1 MKNLLILVKMQLKEQ
16 LNFTRFELKHVNWWH
31 VLFSIVAAVLKFA
44 LVTVLCGAFLIV
56 AKSLNLFS
64 LNMGV
69 PITVVSIV
77 FNVMLA
83 ASILSCTIGLTKAL
97 YFSRDNAILL
107 TLPCIP
113 LQVYLSKLIIFFI
126 FEVKRNMSFVV
137 PFFLAY
143 FITHGFAAKFYPWL
157 LVCILMTS
165 LFTVSVGS
173 LLSLPAMWISSI
185 FRQRKWLQMTCL
197 ALVIG
202 GATWALFFAIS
213 LIPENINLV
222 ATWGTTYWQIQ
233 DVLKAYEAKLTLPYG
248 ITQMIT
254 GEPGNPIY
262 FPTVLAFG
270 PTMFRFGILFGV
282 TVLAFAL
289 GLVLVRPTFYK
300 MASKPFEHVK
310 RYVRPKKN
318 RQLPRPISA
327 IWVEILGAVKGASR
341 LFANIG
347 ILIAIPMLIFLLNK
361 IFLAMNTRAT
371 GNYMIVAFNT
381 LIILLITLNSNCYI
395 ASVYS
400 RDGRS
405 AYLIKTHPARYWPL
419 LLAKLFPNVFFLFL
433 SFVATF
439 IVLMLTASLGTWQT
453 ILLSL
458 GLLAVYLSHLL
469 FCAEQDLMNPQ
480 IELYA
485 TVGASE
491 TNVNETRATLTA
503 FLFAFAI
510 AGILFLLLLES
521 VGSISVFIKFLAVS
535 LAVLAYRLN
544 MFFSKIRLY
553 YKEK

>member
-31 VLFSIVAAVLKFA
+31 VLVSIVAAVLKFA
-44 LVTVLCGAFLIV
+44 LVTVLCGAFLIA
-56 AKSLNLFS
+56 AKMLNLFS
-64 LNMGV
+64 LTSSV
-69 PITVVSIV
+69 PPSVISLV
-77 FNVMLA
+77 FTVMLA

-126 FEVKRNMSFVV
+126 FEIKRNFSFVV
-137 PFFLAY
+137 PMFLAY
-143 FITHGFAAKFYPWL
+143 FITHKFDLKFYPWL
-157 LVCILMTS
+157 LVCVLMIS
-165 LFTVSVGS
+165 LFTVGVGS

-185 FRQRKWLQMTCL
+185 FRQRKSLQISCL
-197 ALVIG
+197 VLVVAAATAALY
-202 GATWALFFAIS
+202 FAIS
-213 LIPENINLV
+213 LIPENINLI
-222 ATWGTTYWQIQ
+222 ATWGTTYWRIQ
-233 DVLKAYEAKLTLPYG
+233 DVLNAYTTKWTLPFG
-248 ITQMIT
+248 ITQMII
-254 GEPGNPIY
+254 GEQHNLVNLLLP
-262 FPTVLAFG
+262 G
-270 PTMFRFGILFGV
+270 PTAFRFGVLFGF
-282 TVLAFAL
+282 TVVAFAL
-289 GLVLVRPTFYK
+289 GLVIVRPLFYK
-300 MASKPFEHVK
+300 MASKPFEHAK
-310 RYVRPKKN
+310 RQVRAKKN
-318 RQLPRPISA
+318 RQLPRALSA
-327 IWVEILGAVKGASR
+327 LWVEILGAVKGASR

-347 ILIAIPMLIFLLNK
+347 IFIALPMLVFLLNK

-381 LIILLITLNSNCYI
+381 LIILLIALNSNCYI

-405 AYLIKTHPARYWPL
+405 AYLIKTQPARYWPL
-419 LLAKLFPNVFFLFL
+419 LLAKLFPNVFFLFF

-439 IVLMLTASLGTWQT
+439 IILMITASLGTWQT

-503 FLFAFAI
+503 FLFSFAI

-521 VGSISVFIKFLAVS
+521 VGSIGVFIKFLAVS

-544 MFFSKIRLY
+544 MFFAKIRLY